1 MLGKNNFS
9 GMDREESLDSN
20 SARRPESAAS
30 NNLENEDESSY
41 LYRGDISSGIN
52 ADYGQNSV
60 DASSQA
66 EINRLSSELNSR
78 ISREMDQVMNS
89 VSVQLQRAID
99 EAISYQFLPQIQ
111 NAIENCCWGH
121 MTKKV
126 WNVSA
131 ERPET
136 KSDVLWNMSTRENSR
151 NEHVQNRQNG
161 NQLNHNDYDRCSVY

>member
-66 EINRLSSELNSR
+66 EINRLSSELNSI
-78 ISREMDQVMNS
+78 ISREMDEVMNS

-99 EAISYQFLPQIQ
+99 DAISYQFLPQIQ
-111 NAIENCCWGH
+111 NAIENCC
-121 MTKKV
+121 
-126 WNVSA
+126 
-131 ERPET
+131 
-136 KSDVLWNMSTRENSR
+136 
-151 NEHVQNRQNG
+151 
-161 NQLNHNDYDRCSVY
+161 